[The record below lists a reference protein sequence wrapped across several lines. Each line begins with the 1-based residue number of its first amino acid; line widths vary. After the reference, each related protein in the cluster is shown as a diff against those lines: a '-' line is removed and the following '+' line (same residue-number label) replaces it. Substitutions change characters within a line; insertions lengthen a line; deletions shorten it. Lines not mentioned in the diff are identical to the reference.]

1 MYRQAI
7 REVTAMVELTEKEKR
22 EMCIELAEHLPK
34 IRELLKLSQK
44 AFGDRCG
51 ISTPR
56 MSVIENK
63 HFVMTWSQLTSIMFI
78 VFTNQKTKEYFLMN
92 NLLGPK
98 FMQFIQQKED
108 SSVPDIN
115 IVVENIYVD
124 RYKKQFYDKY
134 VKDWM

>member
-1 MYRQAI
+1 
-7 REVTAMVELTEKEKR
+7 
-22 EMCIELAEHLPK
+22 MCVELAEHLPK

-44 AFGDRCG
+44 AFGERCG

-78 VFTNQKTKEYFLMN
+78 VFANRNTKEYFLMN
-92 NLLGPK
+92 NLLSPR
-98 FMQFIQQKED
+98 FMQFIQQKEETG
-108 SSVPDIN
+108 VPDIN
-115 IVVENIYVD
+115 VVVD
-124 RYKKQFYDKY
+124 DICVERYKKQFYDKY

>member
-1 MYRQAI
+1 
-7 REVTAMVELTEKEKR
+7 MVELTEKEKR
-22 EMCIELAEHLPK
+22 EMCVELAGHLPK

-44 AFGDRCG
+44 AFGERCG

-78 VFTNQKTKEYFLMN
+78 VFSNQKTKEYFLMN
-92 NLLGPK
+92 NLLGPR
-98 FMQFIQQKED
+98 FMQFIQQKEETG
-108 SSVPDIN
+108 VPDIN
-115 IVVENIYVD
+115 VIVDDICVE

>member
-1 MYRQAI
+1 
-7 REVTAMVELTEKEKR
+7 MVELTEKEKR

-44 AFGDRCG
+44 AFGERCG

-115 IVVENIYVD
+115 IVFEDIYVD